1 MARTRRSSARDAK
14 RKERSR
20 STLRALPPVWS
31 GGQYKPL
38 SDHDL
43 SRIADTAFRI
53 LEEIGLRC
61 EHEGFFKLA
70 IENGATVRDENRLL
84 FSRSYVEDAID
95 KAAKSI
101 VLHGSTEEYDIDLGG
116 ERVHFATNGQTPFVW
131 EYPTGTTRPAG
142 LHDVYDFARLGD
154 YCEHV
159 HQLTQTKSHRSMKT
173 THTRRISMSA
183 MRC

>member
-1 MARTRRSSARDAK
+1 M
-14 RKERSR
+14 
-20 STLRALPPVWS
+20 RALPPVWS